1 MRFQR
6 FLIAAVLSFG
16 ALAASAA
23 PTHAVMIYANGG
35 RYFTASGPTYYWHYD
50 ANEGYCGHMAGW
62 CSPANFQWTYSMYPQ
77 YSTNY
82 AVWKTEPAQQ
92 YFSRA
97 YAFVPRKDATAAAFY
112 TVQYEVGSRST
123 YMVNQM
129 AYSDQWAQLGGN
141 HYLVSAVSLSDNNQW
156 WGGNGKYR
164 VAFDEI
170 KIEN

>member
-23 PTHAVMIYANGG
+23 PTHAVMIYA
-35 RYFTASGPTYYWHYD
+35 TAAGISRRAVRRTT
-50 ANEGYCGHMAGW
+50 AALRRERGYCGHMAGW

-77 YSTNY
+77 YSTKLRRLENRAGA
-82 AVWKTEPAQQ
+82 AVLLAGLCLP
-92 YFSRA
+92 FRA
-97 YAFVPRKDATAAAFY
+97 RTRRPRPFTPCSN
-112 TVQYEVGSRST
+112 EVGSRST

-141 HYLVSAVSLSDNNQW
+141 HYLVSAVSLATTTS
-156 WGGNGKYR
+156 GGAGMANIASPSTK
-164 VAFDEI
+164 
-170 KIEN
+170 